1 VVEIAF
7 DTSALA
13 QTRAGTARYIRGLLG
28 ELERTADLRLQ
39 RHAFGLRGRAAVPV
53 RDVGWYLGALPLLAR
68 NADILHCPTFR
79 APVGSR
85 VPLVVTFHDLA
96 VLRHPE
102 TFNTWTRTYSRSVLP
117 RVAQA
122 AARIIAVSQFTAREL
137 VELLDVPETKIR
149 VIPNA
154 VGPPFTATGDAAEG
168 DYVLAVSTL
177 EPRKNLGRLV
187 EGFRRADLNG
197 CELRVVGARGWGNVD
212 HVPSAGV
219 RWLGEVSDDELARL
233 YRGARCA
240 AYVSLYEGFGLPVLE
255 AMSCGTP
262 VVTADLPPIREFAR
276 GVVTVDPRDVDA
288 IAAGLGEALA
298 RGDELGR
305 EGREAAAAY
314 DWGRVGRE
322 TIDVYREATG

>member
-7 DTSALA
+7 DTSPLA

-28 ELERTADLRLQ
+28 ELERAADLRLQ

-197 CELRVVGARGWGNVD
+197 CELRVVGARGWGNID